1 MTSDLCDAGAVLHQS
16 SYQANWELVVMW
28 VRIPVQAIIIQ
39 IFLAAAKAVLKCDNQ
54 IHSLLFFSFT
64 ARDIG
69 SYETNL

>member
-1 MTSDLCDAGAVLHQS
+1 MTSDLCDAGAVPHQS

-54 IHSLLFFSFT
+54 IHSLLLFSFT